1 MKRKP
6 EVIDPINLCTH
17 CPHPVIDIG
26 RSMFCPCEDCHYG
39 GLVQGREPKDNHTT
53 ARVSMTFRSV
63 SDGEGKSQPWAQP
76 SDAKADWA
84 EPTTIETEPAANDG
98 EVWVDPVHRVG

>member
-1 MKRKP
+1 MARKT

-39 GLVQGREPKDNHTT
+39 GLVQGREPKDNHTVAVPSRFSPVAPT
-53 ARVSMTFRSV
+53 PSV
-63 SDGEGKSQPWAQP
+63 PSTDDSSTSD
-76 SDAKADWA
+76 
-84 EPTTIETEPAANDG
+84 
-98 EVWVDPVHRVG
+98 EVWIDPVHRVG

>member
-1 MKRKP
+1 MKRKT

-26 RSMFCPCEDCHYG
+26 RVMFCPCEDCHYG
-39 GLVQGREPKDNHTT
+39 GLVQGREPKDNHTV
-53 ARVSMTFRSV
+53 AV
-63 SDGEGKSQPWAQP
+63 P
-76 SDAKADWA
+76 SRFSPQ
-84 EPTTIETEPAANDG
+84 PTTITEPVASDD